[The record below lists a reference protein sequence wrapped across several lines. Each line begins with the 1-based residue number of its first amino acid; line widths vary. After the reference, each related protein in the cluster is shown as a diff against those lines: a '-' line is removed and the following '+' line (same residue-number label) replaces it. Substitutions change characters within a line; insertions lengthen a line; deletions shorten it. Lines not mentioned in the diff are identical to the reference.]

1 MLLKITI
8 LLSVV
13 FQVIA
18 ALMAIRLTKKTKY
31 NLAWMLITIGLAAL
45 LVRRVV
51 EFLPLVS
58 DFQPQDFRLLF
69 IWIGAISSLFFAL
82 GVILIRQIF
91 NYIYRVESERRHAEN
106 KMLSSIIS
114 AEESERIRLSRELHD
129 GLGPLMSSIKM
140 TVSAIEKQAE
150 NENQKQLAAN
160 VNMLVQEALKSVK
173 DISANLSPQ
182 MLNHFGLEPAL
193 ANFINKINDSKQ
205 LQIDFKMRAKHKRL
219 PGNVEIIIYRVACEL
234 ITNTFR
240 HADAKKASLEI
251 EAENTHLSLN
261 YCDDGHGFDVDEV
274 LIRQHGMGVANIYS
288 RISSLHGSVDILS
301 NQGAGMNVKIYIPL
315 KHEHTR

>member
-18 ALMAIRLTKKTKY
+18 ALMAIRLIKKTKY

-69 IWIGAISSLFFAL
+69 IWVGTISSLFFAM

-91 NYIYRVESERRHAEN
+91 NYIYRVESERRHTESR
-106 KMLSSIIS
+106 MLSSVIA

-140 TVSAIEKQAE
+140 TVSAIEQQAE
-150 NENQKQLAAN
+150 NDNQKQLAAN
-160 VNMLVQEALKSVK
+160 VNVLVQEALKSVK

-182 MLNHFGLEPAL
+182 MLNHFGLEQAL
-193 ANFINKINDSKQ
+193 SNFINKVNDSKQ
-205 LQIDFKMRAKHKRL
+205 LQINFKMRAKHKRL
-219 PGNVEIIIYRVACEL
+219 PGNVEIIVYRVACEL

-240 HADAKKASLEI
+240 HADAKSAGLEI
-251 EAENTHLSLN
+251 VAENTHLILN
-261 YCDDGHGFDVDEV
+261 YCDDGLGFDVDEV
-274 LIRQHGMGVANIYS
+274 LVKQHGMGVANIYS
-288 RISSLHGSVDILS
+288 RVSSLHGSVDILS
-301 NQGAGMNVKIYIPL
+301 NPGDGMNVKIYIPL